1 MTVLQLALVIGAGI
15 AVWLLAVVLIVVWVM
30 GMSRNTAV
38 DEEKF
43 RRDLQRDTARAARKA
58 AEKADRTSA

>member
-43 RRDLQRDTARAARKA
+43 RRDLQRDRARAARKA